1 MDKDAISVKEEIL
14 NYEEGSLE
22 SEDIDIKEEIIDDAF
37 GNDQHEEVCY
47 FVNMMFFFCKA

>member
-37 GNDQHEEVCY
+37 GNDQHEEVRY